1 MPMEPKHYKPKDPN
15 PTYHYRIGILI
26 GTTRF
31 ETKVSNADDALTVLD
46 EVFDNVPG
54 IKRNGVNFK
63 KIFDDIE
70 TGRRASYNAC
80 PICIDRILDRY

>member
-1 MPMEPKHYKPKDPN
+1 MAPEHYKPKDPN

-31 ETKVSNADDALTVLD
+31 ETRVANTNDALTVLN

-54 IKRNGVNFK
+54 VKRNGVNFK
-63 KIFDDIE
+63 RILNDIE
-70 TGRRASYNAC
+70 AGRRAYYNVC
-80 PICIDRILDRY
+80 PISIDRILDR

>member
-1 MPMEPKHYKPKDPN
+1 MEPEHYKPKDPN

-31 ETKVSNADDALTVLD
+31 ETRVANTNDALTVLN

-54 IKRNGVNFK
+54 VKRNGVNFK
-63 KIFDDIE
+63 RILNDLE
-70 TGRRASYNAC
+70 VGRRAYYNVC
-80 PICIDRILDRY
+80 PISIDRILDR